1 MVKAMKKI
9 KKRYIVIG
17 SFLLL
22 IFLFLFLLSTF
33 VKSYFVR
40 NSEKLIGRK
49 VNMKEL
55 HFNYFKVSV
64 IVRDFKMFEKN
75 GKDTFISFRELY
87 VNFDP
92 WKLLHNEYAFS
103 EISLVDPYVY
113 ISQNKDTFNFSDMTG
128 GADTSSAERKDTSHS
143 VFMYTV
149 RNLSIKGGKGV
160 FEDLH
165 LKSHFEARDL
175 NISIPLISWDSR
187 QSDMGI
193 SFRFGERGQVDI
205 KALID
210 NKNNRYNIALN
221 TRSIDLHPFENY
233 LQDFLDI
240 NSFNGFLS
248 TELNIAGDLENI
260 MNLNISGNAAID
272 DLKMKDGNNS
282 DLIISDK
289 IAVKIKSLDIS
300 RSHYLFSSISLK
312 NPLIYLTL
320 DRQNSNFERVLRP
333 YFISD
338 SLSAPSDSTGK
349 DTSTLELKYKIDTIS
364 IVNGIVNF
372 SDNTLN
378 RPFRYEISK
387 INILVH
393 GLADDVRR
401 MPVTFSLITG
411 REGKLS
417 GNFFFDLID
426 YDHLEGN
433 ITVEQLGL
441 TGFSPYSE
449 YYIASPIIKGL
460 LNYKMNVKMNKAKL
474 QNANKLR
481 IENLEFGKR
490 TKDTTAIR
498 IPVKLALYIIKDKN
512 GRITIDLPVE
522 GNPSEPKFS
531 YKKLLWKTLSNFF
544 IKIASAPFNALAGMV
559 GGNPERLEKIP
570 FEYSQSF
577 LDDDQKETL
586 ASIASLMKQKTDINF
601 RFVQFTDPEKEKERI
616 AVNMVKRDYAESMPG
631 ISGDSVAV
639 AGKAA
644 AIKDTDK
651 GLLAFLKT
659 KVADADS
666 LGLIKS
672 CEILH
677 PETETGKILDSVIAK
692 RNLMI
697 RDYLINIG
705 GINISRIEVITSDMN
720 NISIELKF
728 PHFKTEVIVP

>member
-1 MVKAMKKI
+1 MKKI
-9 KKRYIVIG
+9 KKRYIIIG

-22 IFLFLFLLSTF
+22 IFLFFFLLSTF
-33 VKSYFVR
+33 VKNYFVS

-49 VNMKEL
+49 VSMKEL
-55 HFNYFKVSV
+55 HFNYLKVSV
-64 IVRDFKMFEKN
+64 RVRDFKLFEKN
-75 GKDTFISFRELY
+75 GKDTFVSFRELF

-92 WKLLHNEYAFS
+92 WKLLRNEYAFS
-103 EISLVDPYVY
+103 EITLVDPYVY
-113 ISQNKDTFNFSDMTG
+113 ISQNKSIFNFSDMTG
-128 GADTSSAERKDTSHS
+128 STDTTSAESEDTSQT
-143 VFMYTV
+143 VFRYTV

-160 FEDLH
+160 FEDLQ
-165 LKSHFEARDL
+165 LNNHFEARDL

-187 QSDMGI
+187 QSNMGV
-193 SFRFGERGQVDI
+193 SFRFGERGHVDI

-210 NKNNRYNIALN
+210 NKNNRYNITLN
-221 TRSIDLHPFENY
+221 TQSIDLHLFENY
-233 LQDFLDI
+233 LKDFLDI

-248 TELNIAGDLENI
+248 TELNIAGDLENV
-260 MNLNISGNAAID
+260 MNLNISGNVAID
-272 DLKMKDGNNS
+272 SLKVKDGYNS

-289 IAVKIKSLDIS
+289 ITVKIKSVDIS
-300 RSHYLFSSISLK
+300 RSQFLFSSVSMRS
-312 NPLIYLTL
+312 PVIYATL
-320 DRQNSNFERVLRP
+320 DRQNTNFERVLRP

-338 SLSAPSDSTGK
+338 SLSSASDSVGIES
-349 DTSTLELKYKIDTIS
+349 STQELKYKMDTIS
-364 IVNGIVNF
+364 IVNGMLNF

-387 INILVH
+387 INITVL

-401 MPVTFSLITG
+401 MPVTFSLMTG
-411 REGKLS
+411 KEGKLS

-426 YDHLEGN
+426 YFHLEGN
-433 ITVEQLGL
+433 MAVEQLGL
-441 TGFSPYSE
+441 TSFSPYSE

-460 LNYKMNVKMNKAKL
+460 LKYNMKVKMSRTKL

-498 IPVKLALYIIKDKN
+498 IPIKLALYIIKDKN

-559 GGNPERLEKIP
+559 GDNPERLEKIP
-570 FEYSQSF
+570 FEYTQSF
-577 LDDDQKETL
+577 LDDEQKQTL

-601 RFVQFTDPEKEKERI
+601 RFVQFTDTEKEQERI
-616 AVNMVKRDYAESMPG
+616 AVNMVKMDYAESLPG
-631 ISGDSVAV
+631 IAGDSAAK

-644 AIKDTDK
+644 ATKDADK

-659 KVADADS
+659 KVSHADS
-666 LGLIKS
+666 LGLVKS
-672 CEILH
+672 CVMLH
-677 PETETGKILDSVIAK
+677 PVTETGKILGSVIAK
-692 RNLMI
+692 RNMMI
-697 RDYLINIG
+697 RDYFVNVGEINI
-705 GINISRIEVITSDMN
+705 NRIEVITSDLN
-720 NISIELKF
+720 NISEELKF